1 MKVHADP
8 DNLEKVKRRVEQAKI
23 KFLEGCEPREG
34 KKLLVLDID
43 YTLFDHRS
51 PAERPEELR
60 RPFLIEFLSRS
71 YEHYDIVIWSATSM
85 KWIELK
91 MKELGVMHHV
101 QQNAFKIL
109 AFVDYTAMIPVT
121 TEKYGT
127 IDCKP
132 LGVLWQHPGFKG
144 NYGKENTI
152 MFDDLRRNFVMNP
165 RNGLKIRPFKQ
176 AHLRASTDREL
187 IKLTNYLR
195 VIRKVKDISK
205 LDHKKWEA
213 LMRKRLQG
221 DDASNKDLRLIFF
234 LSNKMGTQHSQVT
247 HVASHLCASEL
258 IVLLERTGNLLLLL
272 QPLLPCLF
280 RTILVLLLLWL
291 VPHCL
296 DSLVV
301 QVEAEHDPRV
311 ESLLRFEGRVNVAG
325 LVGGHPLVSVVD
337 FGLNCAISH
346 SLGDDALHLLDT
358 PTKAKH
364 LGNVLEAHPAVGL
377 ANVPQSCSYHVV
389 LEPDD

>member
-152 MFDDLRRNFVMNP
+152 MFNDLRRNFVMNP

-221 DDASNKDLRLIFF
+221 DDASNKD
-234 LSNKMGTQHSQVT
+234 
-247 HVASHLCASEL
+247 
-258 IVLLERTGNLLLLL
+258 
-272 QPLLPCLF
+272 
-280 RTILVLLLLWL
+280 
-291 VPHCL
+291 
-296 DSLVV
+296 
-301 QVEAEHDPRV
+301 
-311 ESLLRFEGRVNVAG
+311 
-325 LVGGHPLVSVVD
+325 
-337 FGLNCAISH
+337 
-346 SLGDDALHLLDT
+346 
-358 PTKAKH
+358 
-364 LGNVLEAHPAVGL
+364 
-377 ANVPQSCSYHVV
+377 
-389 LEPDD
+389 